1 MIECLDPNKEFLD
14 QKEREAIELEMG
26 GPELDEKYHYS
37 FHTDDSFEAIDD
49 GP

>member
-1 MIECLDPNKEFLD
+1 MRIQEFLD